1 MNRRAIGAVLRAA
14 CYVLTA
20 GFLAH
25 QLWQARHGLAADLR
39 TVGTVRTVCAGVPA
53 LAGVFI
59 GMLGWR
65 TVLAGLGTRLRPAPA
80 AKVYF
85 VGGLGKY
92 LPGGVWPALGH
103 ADMGRAMGLPASRLA
118 GAFFGSV
125 ALSVLSGAAVGLLVL
140 PRLAAAEPAWWALVP
155 LLAVAVLPFA
165 VRPLGR
171 WLAGVASR
179 ALPRRFRL
187 PLFPARPVVA
197 RAVLLMVT
205 GWLVSGTHLVVLVGA
220 FGVDG
225 VAGTLTVVGAFALAS
240 VTGMAAFVLPGG
252 IGAREIT
259 LGVVLA
265 TVLPGSAVVAVVAL
279 SRVLVTLADGLAA
292 AVAAVAAPAARDAA
306 APCPPVAPPPPSPSL
321 RGAPPYATPS
331 AIPSASPVHAVPE

>member
-1 MNRRAIGAVLRAA
+1 MNRRVTAAVLRAA

-25 QLWQARHGLAADLR
+25 QLWQARHGLADDLR
-39 TVGTVRTVCAGVPA
+39 TVGTVRAVCAGVAA
-53 LAGVFI
+53 LAGVFV

-65 TVLAGLGTRLRPAPA
+65 LVLAGLGTRLRLAPA

-103 ADMGRAMGLPASRLA
+103 ADLGRAMGLPAPRLA

-155 LLAVAVLPFA
+155 LLSAAVLPFA
-165 VRPLGR
+165 VRPLGA
-171 WLAGVASR
+171 WLAGAASR
-179 ALPRRFRL
+179 VLPRRFRL
-187 PLFPARPVVA
+187 PLFPARPVVV
-197 RAVLLMVT
+197 RAVLLMLT
-205 GWLVSGTHLVVLVGA
+205 GWLVSGAHLVVLAGA

-240 VTGMAAFVLPGG
+240 VAGMVAFVLPGG
-252 IGAREIT
+252 IGAREVT
-259 LGVVLA
+259 LGLVLS

-292 AVAAVAAPAARDAA
+292 AVAAVAAP
-306 APCPPVAPPPPSPSL
+306 PSRSTCSASHAISS
-321 RGAPPYATPS
+321 APPYTPPS
-331 AIPSASPVHAVPE
+331 AAPAPVHAVPK